1 MTTAATGIDR
11 SRSLLHGG
19 IVPLLGLAVFINYV
33 DRGILPSAA
42 PLMKD
47 ELHLT
52 AGQIGVLLSA
62 FFWTYTPCQMLTGW
76 LSQRLG
82 AYRVLGLGVAIWSL
96 ATIGFGFGHG
106 FAALIALR
114 LALGLGE
121 SAAFPCIAKLFGERI
136 APERLGMANGVITLG
151 LSLGPAFGAYA
162 GGMAM
167 AAWSWRPVFVL
178 FGIASLL
185 WLWPWI
191 RATRAAGPETRPTAA
206 NAAIPLRR
214 ILARRSLWGA
224 GLGHFAGNYTLYFV
238 ISWLPLFLVKSR
250 GFSMAEM
257 ATLSGAIYVVYAIN
271 GWIVGW
277 GTDRWIQAGAS
288 ANLARKTML
297 VTGSLITAAGLI
309 LCAVT
314 RGPITI
320 ASLFMVGASFGF
332 CSPNLFAV
340 GQTLAGP
347 RAAGT
352 WIGAQNSLGNIAG
365 IVAPLLTGYI
375 VDRTGVFDLAF
386 VAAGL
391 TAVLG
396 AIGWGLIV
404 TRVEPVD
411 WDAAT

>member
-1 MTTAATGIDR
+1 MFRD
-11 SRSLLHGG
+11 G

-47 ELHLT
+47 ELHLSAT
-52 AGQIGVLLSA
+52 QIGILLSA
-62 FFWTYTPCQMLTGW
+62 FFWTYTPCQLLTGW
-76 LSQRLG
+76 VAQRIG
-82 AYRVLGLGVAIWSL
+82 AYRVLALGVAIWSL

-121 SAAFPCIAKLFGERI
+121 SAAFPCLSKLLAERV
-136 APERLGMANGVITLG
+136 APERLGMANGVVTLG

-167 AAWSWRPVFVL
+167 SAWSWRPVFIA
-178 FGIASLL
+178 FGLASLL
-185 WLWPWI
+185 WLIPW
-191 RATRAAGPETRPTAA
+191 RLATKAAGAEARPSSTM
-206 NAAIPLRR
+206 AAISLRR
-214 ILARRSLWGA
+214 ILARRALWGG

-257 ATLSGAIYVVYAIN
+257 ATLSGAIYVTYAIS

-277 GTDRWIQAGAS
+277 GTDRWIAAGAS
-288 ANLARKTML
+288 ASRARKTML
-297 VTGSLITAAGLI
+297 VVGSLVAATGLAI
-309 LCAVT
+309 CATVQ
-314 RGPITI
+314 GPVAI
-320 ASLFMVGASFGF
+320 ASLFVVGASFGF
-332 CSPNLFAV
+332 TSPNIFAV

-352 WIGAQNSLGNIAG
+352 WIGAQNGLGNIAG

-375 VDRTGVFDLAF
+375 VDRTGLFDWAF
-386 VAAGL
+386 AAAGF

-396 AIGWGLIV
+396 AIAWGVIV

-411 WDAAT
+411 WDAA

>member
-1 MTTAATGIDR
+1 MTTTTAEAIR
-11 SRSLLHGG
+11 PRSLLHGG
-19 IVPLLGLAVFINYV
+19 IIPLLGLAVFINYV

-62 FFWTYTPCQMLTGW
+62 FFWTYTPCQVLTGW
-76 LSQRLG
+76 LSQRYG

-121 SAAFPCIAKLFGERI
+121 SAAFPCIAKLFGERV
-136 APERLGMANGVITLG
+136 APDRLGMANGVITLG

-167 AAWSWRPVFVL
+167 AAWSWRPVFIV
-178 FGIASLL
+178 FGLASLL
-185 WLWPWI
+185 WLWPWFS
-191 RATRAAGPETRPTAA
+191 ASRAAGPESKPTADR
-206 NAAIPLRR
+206 AAIPLRH
-214 ILARRSLWGA
+214 ILSRRALWGA
-224 GLGHFAGNYTLYFV
+224 GLGHFANNYTLYFV
-238 ISWLPLFLVKSR
+238 VSWLPLFLVKSR

-257 ATLSGAIYVVYAIN
+257 ATLSGAIYVVYAIS

-277 GTDRWIQAGAS
+277 STDRWMAVGAS
-288 ANLARKTML
+288 ASRARKTFL
-297 VTGSLITAAGLI
+297 VAGCLIAAAGLVA
-309 LCAVT
+309 CAFT
-314 RGPITI
+314 RGPVEFV
-320 ASLFMVGASFGF
+320 SLFVTGAAFGF
-332 CSPNLFAV
+332 TSPNIFAV

-352 WIGAQNSLGNIAG
+352 WIGAQNCLGNIAG
-365 IVAPLLTGYI
+365 IVAPLLTGFI
-375 VDRTGVFDLAF
+375 VDRTGLFDLAF
-386 VAAGL
+386 AAAGL
-391 TAVLG
+391 IAVLG

-404 TRVEPVD
+404 TRVEPAD
-411 WDAAT
+411 WSAV

>member
-1 MTTAATGIDR
+1 MSSVSIAESNR
-11 SRSLLHGG
+11 PRSLFHGG

-62 FFWTYTPCQMLTGW
+62 FFWTYTPCQILTGW
-76 LSQRLG
+76 IAQRVG

-121 SAAFPCIAKLFGERI
+121 SAAFPCLSKLLAERV

-167 AAWSWRPVFVL
+167 AAWSWRPVFIV
-178 FGIASLL
+178 FGLASLL
-185 WLWPWI
+185 WLWPWF
-191 RATRAAGPETRPTAA
+191 RASRAAGPEARPTVDNPPIA
-206 NAAIPLRR
+206 LRR
-214 ILARRSLWGA
+214 ILARRALWGA

-250 GFSMAEM
+250 GFSMAQM
-257 ATLSGAIYVVYAIN
+257 ATLSGAIYVTYAIS

-277 GTDRWIQAGAS
+277 ATDRWIQSGAS
-288 ANLARKTML
+288 ANRARKTML
-297 VTGSLITAAGLI
+297 VTGSLIAAGGLVVCVAAHGS
-309 LCAVT
+309 LA
-314 RGPITI
+314 I
-320 ASLFMVGASFGF
+320 ASLFVVGASFGF
-332 CSPNLFAV
+332 TSPNIFAV

-352 WIGAQNSLGNIAG
+352 WIGAQNCIGNIAG
-365 IVAPLLTGYI
+365 IVAPLITGFI
-375 VDRTGVFDLAF
+375 VDRTGLFDLAF
-386 VAAGL
+386 AAAAL
-391 TAVLG
+391 SAVLG

-404 TRVEPVD
+404 TRIEPVD
-411 WDAAT
+411 WAVA